1 MIIAEYELPEAQRNV
16 RDCDHA
22 GRPSLYRYDIGTTW
36 LGVLVCGALRAQ
48 WYSQADRRFTVCYY
62 ALEAPE

>member
-1 MIIAEYELPEAQRNV
+1 MRQFAVGLV
-16 RDCDHA
+16 V
-22 GRPSLYRYDIGTTW
+22 GVV

-62 ALEAPE
+62 ALEAK

>member
-1 MIIAEYELPEAQRNV
+1 MDAGEGIEEATGGCCGMRQFAV
-16 RDCDHA
+16 
-22 GRPSLYRYDIGTTW
+22 GLVVGVV

-62 ALEAPE
+62 ALEAK